1 LGLSVDVMVWDPTK
15 VGCRDDSF
23 KGGGW
28 DPFGYGVDVDQVDGD
43 YVELTV
49 RTGETQGYIEK
60 YGISVDASAYPYLVL
75 GLWGDGDYYVQ
86 VYDGAWKN
94 AQAMTDAPDTYDVV
108 IIDLSG
114 VTVGTVTG
122 IRLGVGSAAG
132 KKATYD
138 FFEFHSEQPSEP
150 TDLSSMRVLQREG
163 EADSFES
170 EWIEGATNPFT
181 KGHCIRV
188 IAGRDSNVEKIFA
201 GVIEES
207 NLKTGGLREV
217 AGRCFQVKL
226 QAATKTK
233 SLDDRELSLA
243 VKDVVEDLSE
253 VTTGRV
259 GTPSP
264 EIDVTKSYVDAHI
277 SDILDQLASLPS
289 KQSPYAA
296 WRWKLGYGQDLR
308 FRSEDDADVPTC
320 STQIVEGTNLLVGVK
335 KGSDIYEL
343 YNKVKAI
350 SGLTEHP
357 LDDGWCEAATGW
369 STYQCTVA
377 DESGAGMVRRGSK
390 SVKVTYAGAGP
401 PYEWRVERTFSAKD
415 LTEFARLVFD
425 LYLGSGWRDAINA
438 MDIYLYSAGGGNFH
452 YTIDDSNNVRDD
464 TVWHHFSLDLDD
476 PAWRSHG
483 GPSWTDIN
491 KIRITCVTGSLWT
504 GDYWLDGVHF
514 EADNLE
520 RTASDGSSPVD
531 HDRTLVY
538 KDAKIGDPD
547 NLQDLAD
554 GLLETVKAAAD
565 RIMLPV
571 TGAPDLQRGRKVQVT
586 SATFGL
592 SGAYPIL
599 EAEHILS
606 RNAGYQTVVMIQRGR
621 YNLPADLRRTLERE
635 LRLEKLGTVTIQ

>member
-1 LGLSVDVMVWDPTK
+1 MVWDPTK

-28 DPFGYGVDVDQVDGD
+28 DPFGYGVDVDQIDGD

-49 RTGETQGYIEK
+49 QAGETQGYIEK
-60 YGISVDASAYPYLVL
+60 GEISVDASVYKYLVL

-86 VYDGAWKN
+86 VYDGSWKN
-94 AQAMTDAPDTYDVV
+94 AQAMADAPDTYDIVV
-108 IIDLSG
+108 IDLSG
-114 VTVGTVTG
+114 VTSGTVTG

-150 TDLSSMRVLQREG
+150 TDVVSMRVLQREG
-163 EADSFES
+163 EADRFTS

-181 KGHCIRV
+181 KGYCIRV

-207 NLKTGGLREV
+207 NLRADGLREV

-243 VKDVVEDLSE
+243 VKDVVEDFTE
-253 VTTGRV
+253 ITTGRV
-259 GTPSP
+259 KTPSP
-264 EIDVTKSYVDAHI
+264 AIYVSKDYVDAHI
-277 SDILDQLASLPS
+277 VDILDQLASLPS
-289 KQSPYAA
+289 KQSPYTA
-296 WRWKLGYGQDLR
+296 WRWKLGFGQDLR
-308 FRSEDDADVPTC
+308 FRSEDDADVRTC
-320 STQIVEGTNLLVGVK
+320 STSIAEGTNLLDGVR

-350 SGLTEHP
+350 SGLIEWP
-357 LDDGWCEAATGW
+357 LDDGWCEAASGW

-377 DESGAGMVRRGSK
+377 DETGAGKIRRGTK
-390 SVKVTYAGAGP
+390 SIKVTYAGAGP
-401 PYEWRVERTFSAKD
+401 PYQWDIYKTFTAKD

-425 LYLGSGWRDAINA
+425 LYLGAGWRDAINVFA
-438 MDIYLYSAGGGNFH
+438 IRCYSAGGGYFY

-464 TVWHHFSLDLDD
+464 KVWHHFEIDLDD
-476 PAWRSHG
+476 PNWETSG
-483 GPSWTDIN
+483 SPSWEDIN
-491 KIRITCVTGSLWT
+491 EIRIVCVTGSEWT
-504 GDYWLDGVHF
+504 GSYWLDGLHF

-520 RTASDGSSPVD
+520 RTASDTSSPVD
-531 HDRTLVY
+531 HDRVLVY
-538 KDAKIGDPD
+538 KDAKINDPD
-547 NLQDLAD
+547 KLQDLAD

-571 TGAPDLQRGRKVQVT
+571 TGEPDLQRGRKVQVT
-586 SATFGL
+586 AASFGL
-592 SGAYPIL
+592 SGTYPIL

-606 RNAGYQTVVMIQRGR
+606 RETGYLVLVMIQRGR
-621 YNLPADLRRTLERE
+621 YNLPADLRRTLERD
-635 LRLEKLGTVTIQ
+635 LRLEKLGTVTIT